1 MKIKLAIIFGALIW
15 ILTYLF
21 TSIFNTIF
29 GHNILPTNIAI
40 PIIII
45 ILITFFGTLYIRNFN
60 SNEVLE
66 GLTCGIIF
74 VLMDIVL
81 DVAFF
86 VLPHNQTVLIENY
99 PLHIFFMAIM
109 TILITTFLG
118 YLAQMN
124 IDLK

>member
-1 MKIKLAIIFGALIW
+1 MKIKLAILFGILIW
-15 ILTYLF
+15 IF
-21 TSIFNTIF
+21 TNVFISIINAIF
-29 GHNILPTNIAI
+29 GDKIIPITIVI

-74 VLMDIVL
+74 VLTDIVL
-81 DVAFF
+81 DNIFF
-86 VLPHNQTVLIENY
+86 VIPQVKTILIENY
-99 PLHIFFMAIM
+99 PLHIFFMAVM

>member
-1 MKIKLAIIFGALIW
+1 MKIKQAIIFGILIW
-15 ILTYLF
+15 ILTYIF
-21 TSIFNTIF
+21 TSIFHGIF
-29 GHNILPTNIAI
+29 GENILPTNIAI

-81 DVAFF
+81 DAIIFIM
-86 VLPHNQTVLIENY
+86 PNNQTILIENY

>member
-29 GHNILPTNIAI
+29 GKNILPTNIAI

-60 SNEVLE
+60 SHEVLE